1 MALNKC
7 RVPGEAPLR
16 HKEKA
21 RGDRTKGGS
30 AKAFALAGLALGA
43 AGGGWLM
50 DKVQGREACALL
62 LLHLLHLLLL
72 VPLVN
77 VQVLV
82 VHGRGAG
89 GVDGLRGYVWAP

>member
-16 HKEKA
+16 HKEEA
-21 RGDRTKGGS
+21 RGDRTKGGC
-30 AKAFALAGLALGA
+30 AKTFALAGLAHGA
-43 AGGGWLM
+43 AGGGWLT

-62 LLHLLHLLLL
+62 LLRLLLL

-77 VQVLV
+77 VQVPV